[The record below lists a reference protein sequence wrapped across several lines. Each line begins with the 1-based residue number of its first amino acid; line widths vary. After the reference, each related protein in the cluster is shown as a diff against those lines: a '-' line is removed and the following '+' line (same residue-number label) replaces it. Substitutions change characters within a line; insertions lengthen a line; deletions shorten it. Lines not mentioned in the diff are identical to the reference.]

1 MADVTMTLEEYEAL
15 RAMIQTSG
23 VLVGSKMDTA
33 SNTPPT
39 RRKKSKKNPKLK
51 RALVEA
57 NRRMRLK
64 SGKLRKGKTQA
75 DVMRLAHRLL
85 KKM

>member
-1 MADVTMTLEEYEAL
+1 MAQVTMTMEEYLAL
-15 RAMIQTSG
+15 VNGLSG
-23 VLVGSKMDTA
+23 
-33 SNTPPT
+33 NIPT
-39 RRKKSKKNPKLK
+39 EVSEISEVSAQPKRRRKKNPKLK
-51 RALVEA
+51 RALIEA

>member
-1 MADVTMTLEEYEAL
+1 MATVTMTMEEYLQLLNGLNGNVQTEASPVSEVS
-15 RAMIQTSG
+15 AQP
-23 VLVGSKMDTA
+23 K
-33 SNTPPT
+33 P
-39 RRKKSKKNPKLK
+39 RRKKNPKLK
-51 RALVEA
+51 RALTEA

>member
-1 MADVTMTLEEYEAL
+1 MAQVTMTMEEYLAL
-15 RAMIQTSG
+15 VNGLSG
-23 VLVGSKMDTA
+23 NLETVATEVPVVQDK
-33 SNTPPT
+33 PK
-39 RRKKSKKNPKLK
+39 RRSKKNPKLK
-51 RALVEA
+51 RALTEA

-75 DVMRLAHRLL
+75 DVMRLAHKLL